1 MKKVL
6 FLIVFLAFSEV
17 AFAQEKPGLLIT
29 PTRVLLDGRTRSA
42 SVSVANN
49 GNVEGTYA
57 ISIVNRRM
65 QEDGTIVPIGEDE
78 EAIEG
83 EKFAIDMLRISPRRI
98 TLQPGEHQNVRI
110 LARKPADLEDGEY
123 RSHLNFKIVNEDTT
137 EREKNSEQNDNS
149 LIISIKANFG
159 VTIPVIIRQGEVFAS
174 GQIND
179 LKLVSNDDGSKSV
192 EFDITRTGNSS
203 IYGDII
209 ILYKAK
215 DGAELI
221 LKSMGGLAVYA
232 PNKNR
237 KFKVMLDV
245 PESVSIDGGTLEVQ
259 YKAKAKEG
267 GEILASKKI
276 EL

>member
-1 MKKVL
+1 
-6 FLIVFLAFSEV
+6 
-17 AFAQEKPGLLIT
+17 
-29 PTRVLLDGRTRSA
+29 
-42 SVSVANN
+42 
-49 GNVEGTYA
+49 
-57 ISIVNRRM
+57 
-65 QEDGTIVPIGEDE
+65 
-78 EAIEG
+78 
-83 EKFAIDMLRISPRRI
+83 
-98 TLQPGEHQNVRI
+98 
-110 LARKPADLEDGEY
+110 
-123 RSHLNFKIVNEDTT
+123 LNFKIVNEDTT
-137 EREKNSEQNDNS
+137 EREKNSEQTDNS

-245 PESVSIDGGTLEVQ
+245 PEGVSIEGGTLEVQ
-259 YKAKAKEG
+259 YKSKAKEG